1 MRRILV
7 AVDDSAASQRAAGF
21 VNDFFGGLEVEV
33 VGIHVG
39 HVPVSWIPP
48 GVAMGSV
55 FAWPYP
61 VLAEP
66 VVEGEDVEEVR
77 AAVER
82 EGERTVHASGLRD
95 DETVVEFG
103 DPADAI
109 RSAAIERGASLIVVG
124 SHHKGALSR
133 LVSGSVAAELQRD
146 APCPVVVVP

>member
-7 AVDDSAASQRAAGF
+7 AVDDSAASQRAAAF
-21 VNDFFGGLEVEV
+21 VNAFFGGLDVEV

-39 HVPVSWIPP
+39 HVPVSWVPP

-66 VVEGEDVEEVR
+66 EVEGDNDDVR
-77 AAVER
+77 AAVAKEA
-82 EGERTVHASGLRD
+82 ERTIQASGLRD
-95 DETVVEFG
+95 DETIVEFG

-109 RSAAIERGASLIVVG
+109 RAAAIERDAALIVVG
-124 SHHKGALSR
+124 SHHKGVLSR
-133 LVSGSVAAELQRD
+133 LLSGSVAAELQRD